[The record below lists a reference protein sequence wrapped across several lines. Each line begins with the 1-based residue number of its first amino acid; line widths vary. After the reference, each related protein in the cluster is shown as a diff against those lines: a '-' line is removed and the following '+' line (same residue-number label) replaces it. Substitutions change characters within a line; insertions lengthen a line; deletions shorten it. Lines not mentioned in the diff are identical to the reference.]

1 MRREEEEK
9 EIVEEEEENWPI
21 EEKKSNISKVPRE
34 LLGKHFIHLLK
45 RQDKAFFTSGVPDN
59 LATAQSLDG
68 WPEHCVFGLWK
79 RTSPGGYNLTFVQ
92 WTYIGTPSPSLCSV
106 HWASECVGH
115 PSPLVREAHGHY

>member
-1 MRREEEEK
+1 MRREGEK
-9 EIVEEEEENWPI
+9 EGEIVEVEEENWPT
-21 EEKKSNISKVPRE
+21 EEKKSNISKAPRE

-79 RTSPGGYNLTFVQ
+79 RTSPGGYNLTFKD
-92 WTYIGTPSPSLCSV
+92 TYVPSTYSTKKHMDKSNNRFRGSV
-106 HWASECVGH
+106 D
-115 PSPLVREAHGHY
+115 RNN